1 MKTLKLAFLAAL
13 FLAGCATPEEKEF
26 PNSFTVV
33 VANPMD
39 ESRSAVMVSLS
50 LGDIT
55 AKAADFNTEA
65 FIVMDGKSEIASQ
78 LNANELE
85 DKGIVFVLDSLG
97 AKESRT
103 VTVRYNPQGV
113 ALRNYPKRTQAE
125 LAHKVNGS
133 WKDREYMG
141 GEFVNVNYL
150 RVPPE
155 HKDHSWFIRYEGP
168 GWESDKVGY
177 RFYLDQ
183 RNAVDVFGKTVTEP
197 VLHKV
202 GLDGFDSYHEMQDW
216 GMDVMKV
223 GKTLGLGSIGMLVDG
238 SAVRV
243 EATDSLISQI
253 LENGVV
259 YSSILTDYYGWKTKV
274 DTLNLSSK
282 LTIHA
287 GTRLTHQ
294 LLTLSG
300 DNDMLCTGI
309 VKDEKATLQT
319 ADATPTSF
327 AYAATFGPQS
337 LHNDNLGLAVLCAPA
352 YFSGFAED
360 ELSHIMKL
368 KSSGG
373 KLDYYLLAAWE
384 LEPAG
389 IKTEEAFIAY
399 VKKVARELAQPVA
412 VSIK

>member
-1 MKTLKLAFLAAL
+1 MKTFKLTILAAL

-26 PNSFTVV
+26 PNSFSLVV
-33 VANPMD
+33 TNPMD
-39 ESRSAVMVSLS
+39 ESRTAVMVSLP
-50 LGDIT
+50 LTDIT

-65 FIVMDGKSEIASQ
+65 YIIMDGKLEIPSQ

-85 DKGIVFVLDSLG
+85 DMGIVFVLDSM
-97 AKESRT
+97 AKNESRT
-103 VTVRYNPQGV
+103 ITVRYNPQGV
-113 ALRNYPKRTQAE
+113 SLRNYPKRTQAE
-125 LAHKVNGS
+125 LAHKVKGE
-133 WKDREYMG
+133 WKDREYVG

-238 SAVRV
+238 KAVRV
-243 EATDSLISQI
+243 EATDSLTSQI

-259 YSSILTDYYGWKTKV
+259 YSSILTNYYGWKTNV
-274 DTLNLSSK
+274 DTLTLNSK

-300 DNDMLCTGI
+300 DNDLLCTGI
-309 VKDEKATLQT
+309 VKDVKAALQT
-319 ADATPTSF
+319 GEATSTSF

-368 KSSGG
+368 KSVGG

-384 LEPAG
+384 LEPGG

-399 VKKVARELAQPVA
+399 VKKVARELAQPVT

>member
-1 MKTLKLAFLAAL
+1 MKTLKLTFLAAL

-33 VANPMD
+33 VSNPMD
-39 ESRSAVMVSLS
+39 ESRSAVMVSLP
-50 LGDIT
+50 LADIS
-55 AKAADFNTEA
+55 AKAPDFNSEA
-65 FIVMDGKSEIASQ
+65 FIVMDGKSEIPSQ
-78 LNANELE
+78 LNAHELE
-85 DKGIVFVLDSLG
+85 EQGIVFVLDSLG
-97 AKESRT
+97 AKESRKI
-103 VTVRYNPQGV
+103 TVRYNPEGV
-113 ALRNYPKRTQAE
+113 SLRNYPKRTQAE

-150 RVPPE
+150 RVPAE

-287 GTRLTHQ
+287 GARLTHQ
-294 LLTLSG
+294 LLALSG
-300 DNDMLCTGI
+300 DNDKLCTGI
-309 VKDEKATLQT
+309 VKDEKATLET
-319 ADATPTSF
+319 VDATPTSF
-327 AYAATFGPQS
+327 AFAATFGPQS

-384 LEPAG
+384 LEPGG
-389 IKTEEAFIAY
+389 IKTEDAFIAY

>member
-1 MKTLKLAFLAAL
+1 MNTLKLSLLAAL
-13 FLAGCATPEEKEF
+13 LLAGCATPEEKEF
-26 PNSFTVV
+26 PKSFTVV
-33 VANPMD
+33 VTNPMA
-39 ESRSAVMVSLS
+39 ESRTSVMVSLPLS
-50 LGDIT
+50 EVT
-55 AKAADFNTEA
+55 AKAAEFNTEA
-65 FIVMDGKSEIASQ
+65 FIVMSGGSEIPSQ

-85 DKGIVFVLDSLG
+85 DKGIFFVLDSLG
-97 AKESRT
+97 PKETRT

-113 ALRNYPKRTQAE
+113 SLRNYPKRTQAE

-183 RNAVDVFGKTVTEP
+183 RNAVDVFGKTITEP

-238 SAVRV
+238 AAVRV
-243 EATDSLISQI
+243 ETTDSLIAQI

-259 YSSILTDYYGWKTKV
+259 YSSILTNYYGWKTRV
-274 DTLNLSSK
+274 DTLTLTSK

-294 LLTLSG
+294 WLTLSG
-300 DNDMLCTGI
+300 DNDQLCTGI
-309 VKDEKATLQT
+309 VKDEKAKLQT

-337 LHNDNLGLAVLCAPA
+337 LHNDNLGLAVLCAPV

-360 ELSHIMKL
+360 ELSHILKL
-368 KSSGG
+368 KSAGG

-384 LEPAG
+384 KEPGG
-389 IKTEEAFIAY
+389 IKTEEAFFAY
-399 VKKVARELAQPVA
+399 VKKVARELAQPVE